1 MHRYRRAS
9 AILAVSALAAL
20 TSALTPSATAAPTG
34 PPAVTGGAT
43 QTWKATR
50 YVDPLTAPVGGGT
63 TYFLTGG
70 PTDQVAKT
78 GGAPTAS
85 FATTAP
91 TSSTDAVQL
100 TQPLTADA
108 DDPRSPGTAFWEGP
122 FSGRVSGPV
131 SITLHWSTANATSTL
146 VPGDNVAIRVYAD
159 PGTDA
164 QKMIGSGTTRV
175 IAVGTTPTAVTSTV
189 QVEGTVAASLLL
201 QVTPLFT
208 DAGQDQRVYYGSTTA
223 PSRFVIPT
231 GVVPVAAPPSTVP
244 LPDAAPLT
252 LAATYIGRKAAEP
265 TLGVTQAGNA
275 FITAADFDGISPAN
289 PRTLIYASYD
299 GSTTY
304 EDVTPVVAGQTY
316 PPATLD
322 PYIYVDQET
331 NRIYSDDLLVG
342 CSLLQWSD
350 DEGKTWSTGNPLACD
365 GPVDDHQTIVV
376 GNPPPGLPTV
386 GYPNVVYYC
395 INKIADAQCAR
406 SLDGGTVFSQSGA
419 PAFLGVSA
427 GSSNGDGTSTSPGVC
442 GGLHGHITTDVAGRL
457 YLPKGHCGNPW
468 LAVSEDGG
476 TTWRQT
482 LVHTMATA
490 HTQTA
495 VATDKAGNVYYVWWQ
510 AGTNLPYLAVSTDA
524 GRTFGP
530 PLLVGPPGLRAVNF
544 PSVDAG
550 EPGHVVISYPGTTVT
565 DPTNPARAW
574 NYYVLESTNALA
586 AQPVFRSSTA
596 NALADPVHRGVC
608 LGRCAGM
615 YDFLDVIYSPA
626 GEIWGAMVDTC
637 TGPCAQLG
645 PAATELAAAERPT
658 DAQGV
663 VVRELASRV
672 AAPVTQPGTRPV
684 TGPVAQPPAAQPVTL
699 PTTGNGPALPLAA
712 AGLLAL
718 AAVAAHRRGAAA

>member
-1 MHRYRRAS
+1 MHRYRCAS
-9 AILAVSALAAL
+9 ALLAIGSLVAL
-20 TSALTPSATAAPTG
+20 TSALSPTATAAPTG
-34 PPAVTGGAT
+34 PPAVTGGST
-43 QTWKATR
+43 QAWKAVP
-50 YVDPLTAPVGGGT
+50 YVDPASAPVGPGD
-63 TYFLTGG
+63 TYYLTGS
-70 PTDQVAKT
+70 PADEVAKT
-78 GGAPTAS
+78 SGAPTAS
-85 FATTAP
+85 FSTTAP
-91 TSSTDAVQL
+91 TGTADAFQL
-100 TQPLTADA
+100 TQPLSADA
-108 DDPRSPGTAFWEGP
+108 DEPRSPGTAFWEGP
-122 FSGRVSGPV
+122 FSGAISGQVSM
-131 SITLHWSTANATSTL
+131 TLYWSTANATSTL
-146 VPGDNVAIRVYAD
+146 VPGDNVAIRVFAD
-159 PGTDA
+159 PGTEA

-175 IAVGTTPTAVTSTV
+175 VAVGTTPTAVTSTV
-189 QVEGTVAASLLL
+189 QVKGTVAASLLL
-201 QVTPLFT
+201 QVTPMYS
-208 DAGQDQRVYYGSTTA
+208 DAGQDQRVYYGSAAA
-223 PSRFVIPT
+223 PSRLL
-231 GVVPVAAPPSTVP
+231 VPHGAAPLPAPPTTVAVA
-244 LPDAAPLT
+244 DAAPLA
-252 LAATYIGRKAAEP
+252 LAAAYIGRKAAEP

-275 FITAADFDGISPAN
+275 FITAADFDGISPVN

-299 GSTTY
+299 GSRTY
-304 EDVTPVVAGQTY
+304 QDVTPVVAGQTY

-395 INKIADAQCAR
+395 INKVADAQCAR

-427 GSSNGDGTSTSPGVC
+427 GSNDGDGTSTSPGVC

-476 TTWRQT
+476 QTWRQT
-482 LVHTMATA
+482 LVHPMSTA

-510 AGTNLPYLAVSTDA
+510 AGTNLPYMAVSTDA
-524 GRTFGP
+524 GRTFGT

-550 EPGHVVISYPGTTVT
+550 EPGHVVLSYPGTTVT

-574 NYYVLESTNALA
+574 NYYVLESKNALA
-586 AQPVFRSSTA
+586 PQPTFRSATA
-596 NALADPVHRGVC
+596 NAIADPVHRGVC

-626 GEIWGAMVDTC
+626 GDIWGAMVDTC
-637 TGPCAQLG
+637 TGPCAELG
-645 PAATELAAAERPT
+645 PKATEIAAAQRPR

-663 VVRELASRV
+663 VVRELAGRAAGPV
-672 AAPVTQPGTRPV
+672 AAPRPG
-684 TGPVAQPPAAQPVTL
+684 AQPPVAAPQPTTL
-699 PTTGNGPALPLAA
+699 PTTGGGPALPLAA
-712 AGLLAL
+712 AALLAL
-718 AAVAAHRRGAAA
+718 AAGLAHRKGATA

>member
-9 AILAVSALAAL
+9 ALLAVSALAAL
-20 TSALTPSATAAPTG
+20 TIALTPSATAAPTG

-43 QTWKATR
+43 QAWKATP
-50 YVDPLTAPVGGGT
+50 YVDPLTVPVGAGT
-63 TYFLTGG
+63 TYYLTGG
-70 PTDQVAKT
+70 PGDELAKT
-78 GGAPTAS
+78 SGAPTAS
-85 FATTAP
+85 FSTTKP
-91 TSSTDAVQL
+91 TSTTDGLQL
-100 TQPLTADA
+100 TQPLSADA
-108 DDPRSPGTAFWEGP
+108 DSPRSPGTAFWEGP
-122 FSGRVSGPV
+122 FSGTISGPV
-131 SITLHWSTANATSTL
+131 SLTLYWSTANATATL
-146 VPGDNVAIRVYAD
+146 VPGDNVAVRVFAD
-159 PGTDA
+159 PGAETEA
-164 QKMIGSGTTRV
+164 LIGSGTARV
-175 IAVGTTPTAVTSTV
+175 TAVGAEPVAVTSTV
-189 QVEGTVAASLLL
+189 EVKGTVTSSLLL
-201 QVTPLFT
+201 QVTPLYA
-208 DAGQDQRVYYGSTTA
+208 DAGQDQRVYYGGTA
-223 PSRFVIPT
+223 TPARFVIPLGAVPAPVPPATIPVT
-231 GVVPVAAPPSTVP
+231 GVEP
-244 LPDAAPLT
+244 LA
-252 LAATYIGRKAAEP
+252 LAATYIGRKASEP

-350 DEGKTWSTGNPLACD
+350 DEGKTWSIGNPLACD

-395 INKIADAQCAR
+395 VNKIADAQCAR
-406 SLDGGTVFSQSGA
+406 SLDGGTVFTQSGA

-427 GSSNGDGTSTSPGVC
+427 GSNDGDGTSTSPGVC

-476 TTWRQT
+476 ATWRQT
-482 LVHTMATA
+482 LVHPMSTA

-510 AGTNLPYLAVSTDA
+510 AGTNLPYMAVSTDA
-524 GRTFGP
+524 GLTFGP
-530 PLLVGPPGLRAVNF
+530 ALLIGPPGLRAVNF

-574 NYYVLESTNALA
+574 NYYVLESTDALA
-586 AQPVFRSSTA
+586 AQPVFRSATA

-637 TGPCAQLG
+637 TKACAELG
-645 PAATELAAAERPT
+645 PAATEIAAAERPT

-663 VVRELASRV
+663 VVRELANR
-672 AAPVTQPGTRPV
+672 AEAPVTRPV
-684 TGPVAQPPAAQPVTL
+684 TGPVAQPPAAQPATL
-699 PTTGNGPALPLAA
+699 PTTGSGPALPLAA

-718 AAVAAHRRGAAA
+718 AAVAAHRKGAAA